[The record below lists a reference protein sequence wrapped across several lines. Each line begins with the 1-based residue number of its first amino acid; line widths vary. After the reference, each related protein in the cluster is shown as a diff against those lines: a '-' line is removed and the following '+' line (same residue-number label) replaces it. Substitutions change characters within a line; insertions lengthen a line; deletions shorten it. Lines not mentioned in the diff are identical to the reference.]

1 PRPHYPIWANGTRVG
16 DVTSGTQSPSLGV
29 GIGMGFVPPEHAK
42 VGVPIEIEIR
52 GKRAA
57 AIIVKKPFYRKA
69 GVE

>member
-1 PRPHYPIWANGTRVG
+1 
-16 DVTSGTQSPSLGV
+16 
-29 GIGMGFVPPEHAK
+29 MGFVPPEHAK